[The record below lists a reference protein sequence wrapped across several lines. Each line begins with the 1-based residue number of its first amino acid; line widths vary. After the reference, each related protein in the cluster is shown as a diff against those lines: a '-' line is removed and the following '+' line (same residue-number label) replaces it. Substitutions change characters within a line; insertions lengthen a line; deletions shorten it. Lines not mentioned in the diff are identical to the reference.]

1 MATVDKNPI
10 KAIYLTFT
18 NEFKTFA
25 KVPLLMPIVNEHA
38 KNLQL
43 SKRWQETVPYA
54 IKKGLQTVASV
65 YFLIEKEI

>member
-25 KVPLLMPIVNEHA
+25 NSSIAHA
-38 KNLQL
+38 N
-43 SKRWQETVPYA
+43 R
-54 IKKGLQTVASV
+54 
-65 YFLIEKEI
+65 